1 MKIAPKPT
9 YYYCDFFEIP
19 KIEKKA
25 QMIQFEMHVN
35 ENNKRLVHHLAAFAC
50 SDNFVPS
57 SLSGRECGSVYLPND
72 IANNCQQSV
81 FFAWGV
87 GGPKVLV

>member
-1 MKIAPKPT
+1 MPQIEDKVQMVQ
-9 YYYCDFFEIP
+9 FEILVN
-19 KIEKKA
+19 KA
-25 QMIQFEMHVN
+25 NQ
-35 ENNKRLVHHLAAFAC
+35 KLVHHLAAFAC